1 MFDFQILVDFLTS
14 LIEIF
19 RSIYEALLAAT
30 KTKTKPLYSKI
41 IDKKPPIGGFYISTL
56 WYNVKK

>member
-19 RSIYEALLAAT
+19 MSIYEAFV
-30 KTKTKPLYSKI
+30 
-41 IDKKPPIGGFYISTL
+41 GGDEEED
-56 WYNVKK
+56 

>member
-19 RSIYEALLAAT
+19 RSIYEAFA
-30 KTKTKPLYSKI
+30 
-41 IDKKPPIGGFYISTL
+41 GGDEDEAEA
-56 WYNVKK
+56 